1 MHDADRNDSA
11 PAGKDES
18 APPRTPEDEERS
30 GAGPERQLDLDRPGT
45 VPADDAELSVPYW
58 LTSTEEAANTTF
70 LRMVRRLPRLL
81 RDAWLLAWHAS
92 APTTA
97 AVLLLQLA
105 AGAASVVGL
114 LSVVGVFNGLLQA
127 GPTPERIRAAVP
139 SLMLMVAAL
148 ATRTLL
154 GAAATAVHGR
164 LSPTVYE
171 AAEMRLLDLTTRVD
185 LSTFDDPQWRDA
197 MERARDRGIDAAQR
211 VVDHSIELLTSVI
224 GLAAAAGVLA
234 VLHPVLLPLLVLA
247 VVPTGWAAVRS
258 ARLGYRTQ
266 LRLIAV
272 WRRQRMLTYLLA
284 AREPAPELR
293 AFTVRDYLLAE
304 VRRLIR
310 RSTREQIRVSNQQ
323 VRTNLI
329 GQTLGGLAT
338 GLAYAAL
345 LGLLFTGR
353 MELAVGSAAA
363 YAINVGIG
371 RLTELTHNTNFV
383 YEQGLY
389 FADYQGFCDL
399 SRLRAEPT
407 PSRDAPRRF
416 SEIQL
421 TGVTFSY
428 PDAERPAVQKVTMT
442 LRHGEIIAL
451 VGENGSGK
459 STLAALLA
467 GLYRPQKG
475 TVRWDGVDV
484 SEFHPD
490 TIRERVSVVM
500 QEPTRW
506 PLTARANITI
516 GRYDRPVETGDLYQ
530 AARAGDAH
538 DFVMELPLRYDTML
552 SRHFTDGADLSGGQW
567 QRLAVSRA
575 FYRDAPLL
583 ICDEPTANLD
593 ARAEHDVY
601 RRLRELAA
609 GRTVVLITHRMASVR
624 EADRIYVMDHGAVVE
639 QGDHRAL
646 MAADGRY
653 AQMFHLQA
661 SAYQSA

>member
-1 MHDADRNDSA
+1 MQDADRNDSA
-11 PAGKDES
+11 PAVN
-18 APPRTPEDEERS
+18 AEDGDRS
-30 GAGPERQLDLDRPGT
+30 GAEPERQLELDRPGT
-45 VPADDAELSVPYW
+45 VAAADDAELSVPYW

-81 RDAWLLAWHAS
+81 RDAWLLAWQAS
-92 APTTA
+92 GPTTA
-97 AVLLLQLA
+97 AVLVLQLA
-105 AGAASVVGL
+105 AGVASAVGM
-114 LSVVGVFNGLLQA
+114 LSVVGVFDGLLQA
-127 GPTPERIRAAVP
+127 GPTPERVRAAVP
-139 SLMLMVAAL
+139 SLLLMVAAL

-154 GAAATAVHGR
+154 GAAATAAHGR
-164 LSPTVYE
+164 LSPMVSE
-171 AAEMRLLDLTTRVD
+171 AAEMRLLDLTTRVE
-185 LSTFDDPQWRDA
+185 LSTFDDPEWRDA
-197 MERARDRGIDAAQR
+197 MDRARDRGIDAAQR
-211 VVDHSIELLTSVI
+211 LVDHSIEFGTSLI

-234 VLHPVLLPLLVLA
+234 VLHPVLLPLLVL
-247 VVPTGWAAVRS
+247 VVIPTGWAAVRS
-258 ARLGYRTQ
+258 ARLGYRTT

-284 AREPAPELR
+284 ARESAPELR

-304 VRRLIR
+304 VRRLLR

-323 VRTNLI
+323 IRTNLV

-338 GLAYAAL
+338 GLTYAAL

-371 RLTELTHNTNFV
+371 KLTELTHNVNFV

-399 SRLRAEPT
+399 SRRRAEP
-407 PSRDAPRRF
+407 APDRTAPMRF
-416 SEIQL
+416 TEIRVDD
-421 TGVTFSY
+421 VTFSY
-428 PDAERPAVQKVTMT
+428 PDADRPAVKDVTMT
-442 LRHGEIIAL
+442 LRRGEIIAL

-467 GLYRPQKG
+467 GLYRPQHG
-475 TVRWDGVDV
+475 TVRWDGTDV
-484 SEFHPD
+484 SAFHPD
-490 TIRERVSVVM
+490 TLRGRVAVVM

-506 PLTARANITI
+506 PLSAGQNISI
-516 GRYDRPVETGDLYQ
+516 GRHDRSIEMRHVHA
-530 AARAGDAH
+530 AARSGDAH
-538 DFVMELPLRYDTML
+538 DFVMELPRRYDTML

-593 ARAEHDVY
+593 ARAEHEVY
-601 RRLRELAA
+601 RRLRDLAA

-624 EADRIYVMDHGAVVE
+624 EADRIYVLDHGAVIE
-639 QGDHRAL
+639 EGDHEAL
-646 MAADGRY
+646 MSADGMY
-653 AQMFHLQA
+653 AQMFRLQA